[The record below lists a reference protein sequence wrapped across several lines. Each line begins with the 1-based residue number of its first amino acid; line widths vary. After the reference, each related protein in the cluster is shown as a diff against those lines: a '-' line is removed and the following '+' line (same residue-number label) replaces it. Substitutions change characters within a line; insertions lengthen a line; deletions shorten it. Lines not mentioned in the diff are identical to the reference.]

1 MNRFLLTIL
10 SDHLVVQD
18 REFEYYNKLSVGK
31 TLNVLD
37 NYDGCVIYLRKL
49 VKDFSIKE
57 FDLNFE
63 SEFDDPDI
71 LDSFINS
78 AFREYAQMNRDMSDN
93 LVEMDAREDFKAW
106 MEEMGEVEIVDTDSI
121 ELVIPLRKEDELP
134 F

>member
-63 SEFDDPDI
+63 SEFDDPVI
-71 LDSFINS
+71 LDSFIES
-78 AFREYAQMNRDMSDN
+78 VHREYAQMNRDMSDN

>member
-78 AFREYAQMNRDMSDN
+78 AFREYA
-93 LVEMDAREDFKAW
+93 
-106 MEEMGEVEIVDTDSI
+106 
-121 ELVIPLRKEDELP
+121 
-134 F
+134 

>member
-10 SDHLVVQD
+10 SDHLIIKD
-18 REFEYYNKLSVGK
+18 RDGDFHNYLYVM
-31 TLNVLD
+31 D
-37 NYDGCVIYLRKL
+37 NYDGCVTYLRNL

-71 LDSFINS
+71 LNSFINS
-78 AFREYAQMNRDMSDN
+78 VHSEAAQMKRDMSDN
-93 LVEMDAREDFKAW
+93 LIEMDAREDFKAW
-106 MEEMGEVEIVDTDSI
+106 MIEMGEVEIVDTDAI